1 MDKSLEINL
10 KELEGIMYKEKVI
23 DVKEYDNLKVTFETL
38 NDAPKSEIPT
48 PFTIEQM
55 LYKLETKI
63 YIFLKLSQK
72 KNVWSFY
79 IVLAII
85 I

>member
-55 LYKLETKI
+55 LY
-63 YIFLKLSQK
+63 
-72 KNVWSFY
+72 
-79 IVLAII
+79 
-85 I
+85 